1 MNRHYTKKKRT
12 SGNAQRPIEVLR
24 RIFRIPDG
32 SNIIE
37 RQRTFVFL
45 YASLG
50 YLIGI
55 PLNLVTSFGPQGT
68 FFYVANSLHA
78 LFILLLAGLFI
89 RRVISA
95 YWAALLLILSIQV
108 EIPVEMIHMAH
119 TEGVIMGIPGIF
131 ANTILLGM
139 LLILSI
145 TAYIRY
151 LPYVQTLLTIAA
163 LSVCWYITRDAH
175 IGQSIPVLMMAFLV
189 LSFMGERLI
198 HGVSKLQSSKDDLAR
213 EQARVFEFLNIDRE
227 DLLRLIKLSRREK
240 LSDKQKNRLLSLL
253 DEQTKASVIEIATD
267 VVEKKRQNLAALE
280 AHELGLTP
288 YEQEICQMILQG
300 NTVGEI
306 ARKLRKS
313 TSAITSARALI
324 RSKLGLKKADNLQ
337 AALLRLV
344 EEGG

>member
-12 SGNAQRPIEVLR
+12 SGSTERPVDALR
-24 RIFRIPDG
+24 RILRIPDG

-45 YASLG
+45 YASLC
-50 YLIGI
+50 YLVGI
-55 PLNLVTSFGPQGT
+55 PLNLITSFGPQGM
-68 FFYVANSLHA
+68 FFYAANSMHA
-78 LFILLLAGLFI
+78 LFILLLVGLFI
-89 RRVISA
+89 RHVISV
-95 YWAALLLILSIQV
+95 YWAVLLLILSIQV
-108 EIPVEMIHMAH
+108 EIPIEMIHMAH

-131 ANTILLGM
+131 GNTILLGM
-139 LLILSI
+139 VLILSI

-151 LPYVQTLLTIAA
+151 LPYVQTLITIAA
-163 LSVCWYITRDAH
+163 LTVCWYITRDAH
-175 IGQSIPVLMMAFLV
+175 IGQSIPVLIMVFLV
-189 LSFMGERLI
+189 LAFMGERLI
-198 HGVSKLQSSKDDLAR
+198 HGVSMLQSSKDDLAR

-253 DEQTKASVIEIATD
+253 DEQTKASVMEIAED
-267 VVEKKRQNLAALE
+267 VVEKKRRNLTVLKT
-280 AHELGLTP
+280 HKLGLTP

-324 RSKLGLKKADNLQ
+324 RSKLGLKRTDNLQ
-337 AALLRLV
+337 VMLLKLV
-344 EEGG
+344 DKEG